1 MSPEYVRTMAENF
14 PDIITDDARARA
26 PITSETV
33 IGVSVLFIALSTL
46 FTGTRLYTRF
56 TVYQQFWWDDCKF
69 EAQVASFPRAPR

>member
-1 MSPEYVRTMAENF
+1 MAQNF
-14 PDIITDDARARA
+14 PSTITDEARARA

-69 EAQVASFPRAPR
+69 KPQRILPRLFPT